1 MKMFH
6 LLLPGLFLASITQAA
21 AFATDGMLTRL
32 DRDKNQTLDQT
43 EFAWLMGERS
53 PTFAGFTKRTYR
65 EFFRADLDQSNTLTR
80 AEFSDWVR
88 KPRRDLPAEVVERF
102 FIVDRNRDEML
113 DAKEFAKLYRPALK
127 RTDAAREVVRLDAN
141 ADGKL
146 TRRECFRYLPVDCAT
161 LLGMRVAD
169 AQELLSDVSVSAF
182 VWREGDIAYPYDPI
196 PDQVQPLF
204 FWGVDGGIITDCRL
218 RINLDALREGTPQE
232 AIDAAAQHGLTAVR
246 PAFPRMKDCM
256 KTFGV
261 PENADPNHQMLM
273 PQLYCPDYDPILGL
287 GYRYNYERDLPDE
300 LFLEIGSFG
309 GKLEVLAI
317 TRGSPQMVFIQ

>member
-6 LLLPGLFLASITQAA
+6 LLLPGLFLASIAQAA
-21 AFATDGMLTRL
+21 AFATDGMFKRL

-80 AEFSDWVR
+80 AEVSDWVR
-88 KPRRDLPAEVVERF
+88 KPRRDLAAEVVERF

-146 TRRECFRYLPVDCAT
+146 TRRECFRYLPVDSAT
-161 LLGMRVAD
+161 LLGMRVSD

-218 RINLDALREGTPQE
+218 RINLDALREGTPQD

-261 PENADPNHQMLM
+261 PENADPNHQKLM

-287 GYRYNYERDLPDE
+287 GYVYNFGRDLPNK

-309 GKLEVLAI
+309 GKLEVLSL

>member
-21 AFATDGMLTRL
+21 AFATDGMFNRL
-32 DRDKNQTLDQT
+32 DRDKDQVLYQN

-65 EFFRADLDQSNTLTR
+65 EFFRADLDQSGSITR
-80 AEFSDWVR
+80 SEFSDWVR

-102 FIVDRNRDEML
+102 LIVDRNRDEML

-127 RTDAAREVVRLDAN
+127 RTDAAREVLRLDAN

-146 TRRECFRYLPVDCAT
+146 TRRECFRYLPVDRAT

-169 AQELLSDVSVSAF
+169 AEGLLNDVSVSAF

-218 RINLDALREGTPQE
+218 SHQSQRIARRNSTGSHRCGSTVW
-232 AIDAAAQHGLTAVR
+232 IDGGAARV
-246 PAFPRMKDCM
+246 PANERLH
-256 KTFGV
+256 
-261 PENADPNHQMLM
+261 ENVWCA
-273 PQLYCPDYDPILGL
+273 
-287 GYRYNYERDLPDE
+287 
-300 LFLEIGSFG
+300 
-309 GKLEVLAI
+309 
-317 TRGSPQMVFIQ
+317 

>member
-21 AFATDGMLTRL
+21 TFATDGMFKRL

-88 KPRRDLPAEVVERF
+88 KSRRDLPAEVLERF
-102 FIVDRNRDEML
+102 FIVDRNRDKML

-127 RTDAAREVVRLDAN
+127 RTGAAREVLRLDAN

-146 TRRECFRYLPVDCAT
+146 TRRECFRYLPVDSAT

-218 RINLDALREGTPQE
+218 RINLTALREGTPQE
-232 AIDAAAQHGLTAVR
+232 AIDAAAQHGLTAMR

-256 KTFGV
+256 TTNGGTFILNPG
-261 PENADPNHQMLM
+261 DQQTM
-273 PQLYCPDYDPILGL
+273 PLIYCPNFENLGL
-287 GYRYNYERDLPDE
+287 PNVYNFGRDLPST
-300 LFLEIGSFG
+300 LYLEIGSFD
-309 GKLEVLAI
+309 GKVEVLSI
-317 TRGSPQMVFIQ
+317 TRGSVQMVFIQ

>member
-21 AFATDGMLTRL
+21 AFATDGMFNRL
-32 DRDKNQTLDQT
+32 DRDKNQTLEQT

-88 KPRRDLPAEVVERF
+88 KPRRDLAAEVVERF
-102 FIVDRNRDEML
+102 FIVDRNRDKML

-146 TRRECFRYLPVDCAT
+146 TRRECFRYLPVDSAT

-218 RINLDALREGTPQE
+218 RINLSALREGTPQE

-256 KTFGV
+256 TTNGGTFILNPG
-261 PENADPNHQMLM
+261 DQQTM
-273 PQLYCPDYDPILGL
+273 PLIYCPNFENLGL
-287 GYRYNYERDLPDE
+287 PNVYNFGRDLPST
-300 LFLEIGSFG
+300 LYLEIGSFD
-309 GKLEVLAI
+309 GKVEVLSI
-317 TRGSPQMVFIQ
+317 TRGSVQMVFIQ

>member
-21 AFATDGMLTRL
+21 AFATDGMFNRL

-113 DAKEFAKLYRPALK
+113 DTKEFAKLYRPALK
-127 RTDAAREVVRLDAN
+127 RTDAAREVLRLDAN

-146 TRRECFRYLPVDCAT
+146 TRRECFRYLPVDSAT

-218 RINLDALREGTPQE
+218 RINLSALREGTPQE
-232 AIDAAAQHGLTAVR
+232 AIDTAAQHGLTAVR

-256 KTFGV
+256 TTNGEAFILNPG
-261 PENADPNHQMLM
+261 DQQTM
-273 PQLYCPDYDPILGL
+273 PLIYCPDFEPLGL
-287 GYRYNYERDLPDE
+287 SYPRNLGSDLPST
-300 LFLEIGSFG
+300 LYLEIGSFG
-309 GKLEVLAI
+309 GKLEVLSI